1 MSEYLTKYFNAP
13 TFSEATTV
21 YDDDL
26 LSTVSVDGYYS
37 DGVVTRYQ
45 LTGVLGLNATCP
57 TCVTYACTSGVT
69 IPTVDVARYDL
80 KTTFG
85 TAIGAIK
92 LTVSNLG
99 LYPIGIQLMK
109 DNVEYDVKFSS
120 TDTAFEALGQI
131 NAPVTFDL
139 SFFSSGATAPCS
151 AYNFSSLSLPTYM
164 YNGTT
169 WATDDVLSTVSLTNK
184 RGATTEESLDTLI
197 LYVPKTSAT
206 DFTLRTIAVAPCGG
220 ASLATPIS
228 IGCPVALPAFDI
240 SGPQPNQGAACASQA
255 TTQLYVGYVSG
266 ATVGSDIRINL
277 NDFIFDDANGN
288 VKASDNWYGL
298 ASENIVGGQVNPSF
312 PKAFMK
318 VEDGIVVKIG
328 TCT

>member
-21 YDDDL
+21 YDDAL

-57 TCVTYACTSGVT
+57 TCVTYPCTSGVT

-85 TAIGAIK
+85 TDIGAIK

-109 DNVEYDVKFSS
+109 DNIQYDVKFSS

-184 RGATTEESLDTLI
+184 RGATTEESLNI
-197 LYVPKTSAT
+197 LVLYIPKTSAT

-220 ASLATPIS
+220 TALHPIS
-228 IGCPVALPAFDI
+228 IGCPIALPAFDV
-240 SGPQPNQGAACASQA
+240 SGPQPNQSAACFTSIAS
-255 TTQLYVGYVSG
+255 TLYVGYVSG
-266 ATVGSDIRINL
+266 STVSGDVRISL

-288 VKASDNWYGL
+288 VKATDAWYGINRVN
-298 ASENIVGGQVNPSF
+298 AEGGGAAGEKSRIQVQ
-312 PKAFMK
+312 
-318 VEDGIVVKIG
+318 DGIVINLQSCV
-328 TCT
+328 

>member
-21 YDDDL
+21 YDDAL

-57 TCVTYACTSGVT
+57 TCVTYPCTSGVT

-85 TAIGAIK
+85 TDIGAIK

-109 DNVEYDVKFSS
+109 DNIQYDVKFSS

-228 IGCPVALPAFDI
+228 IGCPVALPSFDV
-240 SGPQPNQGAACASQA
+240 SGPQPNQGAACLASIA
-255 TTQLYVGYVSG
+255 SIFYVGYVSG
-266 ATVGSDIRINL
+266 STVGSDVRISL

-288 VKASDNWYGL
+288 VKATDAWYGINRVN
-298 ASENIVGGQVNPSF
+298 AEGGGAAGEKSRIQVQ
-312 PKAFMK
+312 
-318 VEDGIVVKIG
+318 DGIVINLQSCV
-328 TCT
+328 

>member
-21 YDDDL
+21 YDDAL

-45 LTGVLGLNATCP
+45 FSGVLGLNATCP
-57 TCVTYACTSGVT
+57 TCVTYPCTSGVT

-85 TAIGAIK
+85 TDIGAIK

-109 DNVEYDVKFSS
+109 DNIQYDVKFSS
-120 TDTAFEALGQI
+120 TDMAFEALGQI

-220 ASLATPIS
+220 ASQATPIS
-228 IGCPVALPAFDI
+228 IGCPVALPSFDV
-240 SGPQPNQGAACASQA
+240 SGPQPNQGAACLASIA
-255 TTQLYVGYVSG
+255 STLYVGYVSG
-266 ATVGSDIRINL
+266 STVSGDVRISL

-288 VKASDNWYGL
+288 VKANDNWYGINRVN
-298 ASENIVGGQVNPSF
+298 AEGGGAVGEKSRIQVQ
-312 PKAFMK
+312 
-318 VEDGIVVKIG
+318 DGIVINLQSCV
-328 TCT
+328 

>member
-21 YDDDL
+21 YDDAL
-26 LSTVSVDGYYS
+26 LSTVSIDGYYS

-45 LTGVLGLNATCP
+45 FNGVLGLNATCP
-57 TCVTYACTSGVT
+57 TCVTYPCTSGVT
-69 IPTVDVARYDL
+69 IPTDNVARYDL

-85 TAIGAIK
+85 TDIGAIK
-92 LTVSNLG
+92 LTVSNVDSR
-99 LYPIGIQLMK
+99 PIGIQLMK
-109 DNVEYDVKFSS
+109 DNIQYDVKFSS
-120 TDTAFEALGQI
+120 TDTADEALGQI

-139 SFFSSGATAPCS
+139 SFFSSGAIAPCS

-169 WATDDVLSTVSLTNK
+169 WTTDDVLSTVSLSNK
-184 RGATTEESLDTLI
+184 RSATTEETLNELI

-220 ASLATPIS
+220 TASDPIT

-240 SGPQPNQGAACASQA
+240 SGPQPNQGAACATTT

-288 VKASDNWYGL
+288 VKATDAWYGL
-298 ASENIVGGQVNPSF
+298 ASANIVGGQVNPSF
-312 PKAFMK
+312 PKAFIK
-318 VEDGIVVKIG
+318 VEDGIVVRVG

>member
-45 LTGVLGLNATCP
+45 FSGVLGLNATCP
-57 TCVTYACTSGVT
+57 TCVTYPCTSGVA

-85 TAIGAIK
+85 AAIGAIK
-92 LTVSNLG
+92 LTVSNVG
-99 LYPIGIQLMK
+99 AFPIGIQLMK
-109 DNVEYDVKFSS
+109 DNIQYDVKFSS

-169 WATDDVLSTVSLTNK
+169 WTTDDVLSTVSLTNK
-184 RGATTEESLDTLI
+184 RGATTEETLNTLI

-220 ASLATPIS
+220 AGQAAPIS
-228 IGCPVALPAFDI
+228 IGCPVALPSVQI
-240 SGPQPNQGAACASQA
+240 SPLETNVGDACDNIFYSD
-255 TTQLYVGYVSG
+255 TCYVGYVSG
-266 ATVGSDIRINL
+266 ATVGGDVRVNL
-277 NDFIFDDANGN
+277 NDFIFNDANGQTKRPN
-288 VKASDNWYGL
+288 GFYGISG
-298 ASENIVGGQVNPSF
+298 ANKVGGINPSF
-312 PKAFMK
+312 PYAFIEI
-318 VEDGIVVKIG
+318 EDGIVVRVG

>member
-57 TCVTYACTSGVT
+57 TCVTYPCTSGVT

-85 TAIGAIK
+85 SAIGAIK

-131 NAPVTFDL
+131 NAPVTFNL

-206 DFTLRTIAVAPCGG
+206 DFTLRTIAVSPCGG
-220 ASLATPIS
+220 AAQASPIS
-228 IGCPVALPAFDI
+228 IGCPIALPVVDI
-240 SGPQPNQGAACASQA
+240 SGPQPNQTAACLNSAIDQS
-255 TTQLYVGYVSG
+255 LYVGYVSG
-266 ATVGSDIRINL
+266 STVSGNVRINL

-288 VKASDNWYGL
+288 VKASDSWYTINR
-298 ASENIVGGQVNPSF
+298 ENAVGGGVAGEKSIIEVQ
-312 PKAFMK
+312 
-318 VEDGIVVKIG
+318 DGIVINIQSCV
-328 TCT
+328 

>member
-26 LSTVSVDGYYS
+26 LSTVSQDGYYS

-45 LTGVLGLNATCP
+45 FSGVLGINATCP
-57 TCVTYACTSGVT
+57 TCVTYPCTSGVT

-85 TAIGAIK
+85 AAIGAIK
-92 LTVSNLG
+92 LTVSNVG
-99 LYPIGIQLMK
+99 AFPIGIQLMK
-109 DNVEYDVKFSS
+109 DNVEYYVHFSS
-120 TDTAFEALGQI
+120 TDTAYEALGQI
-131 NAPVTFDL
+131 NAPIPFHL

-164 YNGTT
+164 YDGTN
-169 WATDDVLSTVSLTNK
+169 WVTDNVLSTVSLSNK
-184 RGATTEESLDTLI
+184 RSATTEETLNTLI

-220 ASLATPIS
+220 AGQAPPIS
-228 IGCPVALPAFDI
+228 IGCPLALPSVTI
-240 SGPQPNQGAACASQA
+240 SGPQPSQLTACS
-255 TTQLYVGYVSG
+255 TLYGTSLYVGYVSG
-266 ATVGSDIRINL
+266 ATVGTDVRVGL
-277 NDFIFDDANGN
+277 NDFIFGDANGN
-288 VKASDNWYGL
+288 NLASDAWYGL
-298 ASENIVGGQVNPSF
+298 AAINIVGGQTNPSY
-312 PKAFMK
+312 PKAFIR
-318 VEDGIVVKIG
+318 VEDGIVVQIG